1 MANVIQIKRSSTHDA
16 NTVPTLAHGELGWVN
31 GVTSNRGLY
40 IGRQT
45 DDQTPMGVS
54 AVRVAPP
61 SVGSGDIVTVG
72 TIGTGVWNG
81 TALLAGVLPKLNEI
95 TAPDAD
101 VDLNSKKI
109 TSLATCSA
117 DTDAANKG
125 YVDSL
130 AQGLDVKASVKLATA
145 AVLPNNTYT
154 QGQTTDGIGA
164 YLEGAANGFLHPG
177 SSTNKIDSVA
187 VALNDRVLVKNENV
201 ANNGIYTVTALGGAS
216 AKWKLTRATDFDED
230 DKITSAAF
238 TFVEQGTDN
247 ANSGFVVSTDGLI
260 EFSSNLFSGVNWSQ
274 FSGAGQITAGDG
286 LTKDGNI
293 INAAGTTNRI
303 SVGANAIDISSSY
316 VGQATITTLG
326 TITSGIWGATD
337 VAVLHGGTGASDA
350 AAARTNLGVDA
361 EGTDNSTDVTLAGT
375 PEDYI
380 SLSDQALT
388 VGKVDM
394 SDNVTG
400 TLPVGNGGTGATTFT
415 AQGVLYGAT
424 TDAISV
430 TAAGTAGQLLMG
442 VGASGSE
449 TAPVWGTSLSGITMD
464 CGIF

>member
-1 MANVIQIKRSSTHDA
+1 
-16 NTVPTLAHGELGWVN
+16 
-31 GVTSNRGLY
+31 
-40 IGRQT
+40 
-45 DDQTPMGVS
+45 
-54 AVRVAPP
+54 
-61 SVGSGDIVTVG
+61 
-72 TIGTGVWNG
+72 
-81 TALLAGVLPKLNEI
+81 
-95 TAPDAD
+95 
-101 VDLNSKKI
+101 
-109 TSLATCSA
+109 
-117 DTDAANKG
+117 
-125 YVDSL
+125 
-130 AQGLDVKASVKLATA
+130 
-145 AVLPNNTYT
+145 
-154 QGQTTDGIGA
+154 
-164 YLEGAANGFLHPG
+164 
-177 SSTNKIDSVA
+177 
-187 VALNDRVLVKNENV
+187 LVKNDNV

-216 AKWKLTRATDFDED
+216 TKWKLTRATDFDED

-247 ANSGFVVSTDGLI
+247 ANSGFVVSTAGAI
-260 EFSSNLFSGVNWSQ
+260 EFSSNLFSGVAWSQ